1 MLLQNHGNFL
11 INSLTW
17 VGCKSVRPWRCET
30 RRPQCATQS
39 SNVANLNVRA
49 HCLALQMIV
58 FMSPTHGSDA
68 FCKVLRKQIVTQLN
82 CGNHTSCKEPISTAR
97 ESESPRCF
105 VLVVKKASRENHLY
119 IYIYFFL
126 GVKKNIWKASPKS
139 IFRGWFFLDAFFH
152 HQKMHLGD
160 FP

>member
-1 MLLQNHGNFL
+1 MLLQNHGNLL

-39 SNVANLNVRA
+39 PNVANLNVCA

-58 FMSPTHGSDA
+58 FMSPPHGSDA

-82 CGNHTSCKEPISTAR
+82 CGNHTSCKEPINTAR

-105 VLVVKKASRENHLY
+105 VLGVKKASRENHLD
-119 IYIYFFL
+119 IFL
-126 GVKKNIWKASPKS
+126 GCKEKHLESITQKQFSGVEKK
-139 IFRGWFFLDAFFH
+139 
-152 HQKMHLGD
+152 HLGKTCC
-160 FP
+160 